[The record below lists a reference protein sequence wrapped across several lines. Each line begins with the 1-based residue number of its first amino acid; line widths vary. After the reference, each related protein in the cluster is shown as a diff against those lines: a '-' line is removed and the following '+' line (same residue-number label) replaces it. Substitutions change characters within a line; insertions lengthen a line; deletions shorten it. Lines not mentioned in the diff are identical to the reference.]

1 MCNLVVLRTAL
12 NTGPFRLRS
21 RGRLVFATV
30 MVQAAFLVMGWMVM
44 THMTRSDMSQRVY
57 DAVLDENARSVS
69 QFHTQLA
76 HEGEGSL
83 EYGSE
88 EWDRVQSMI
97 ETYRL
102 AGGASIFLLGR
113 DNRVLCH
120 PSLRENPN
128 LRRVDYSEQQVTLF
142 PRGGTLSL
150 SRLNPRTV
158 AVGTTDFLS
167 GPAALAFLHDP
178 ERGVKIVV
186 YVPDAV
192 LAAAG
197 RRMTTGMLTW
207 GVPTAMLVLV
217 LTGLGSAWLVRR
229 YDGMLVRVN
238 RLLEREVQRR
248 TRKGLAIRDALVFGL
263 AKLADYRDTDTGR
276 HLERICRYC
285 ELLALE
291 MRAVNVAITVEW
303 IERLKIASSMH
314 DIGKVG
320 IPDGILLKPGILTPR
335 ERTLMELH
343 TTIGAE
349 TLLAIRR
356 RVGTDALLDMSIQ
369 VALEH
374 HEKWDGTGYPHKLTG
389 GQISL
394 AARIVALADIY
405 DALTSK
411 RVYKEAMPHDKA
423 RRIILES
430 RAAHLD
436 PDVVDAFERV
446 QHQFDAVR
454 AQLQA
459 DEPVQSLLA
468 RAVEEARKAAA

>member
-1 MCNLVVLRTAL
+1 M
-12 NTGPFRLRS
+12 
-21 RGRLVFATV
+21 ATLA
-30 MVQAAFLVMGWMVM
+30 VQAVFLLMGWMAVL
-44 THMTRSDMSQRVY
+44 HITRSGLSQRVY
-57 DAVLDENARSVS
+57 ESVLDENARAVT
-69 QFHTQLA
+69 QFHAQLLHETQ
-76 HEGEGSL
+76 GSIDH
-83 EYGSE
+83 GSPQWE
-88 EWDRVQSMI
+88 RIQSMV
-97 ETYRL
+97 EAYRPP
-102 AGGASIFLLGR
+102 GGAQIFLLGR

-120 PSLRENPN
+120 PTLRTNTN
-128 LRRVDYSEQQVTLF
+128 LRRVDYSEQQVTLL

-150 SRLNPRTV
+150 ARLNPRTV
-158 AVGTTDFLS
+158 AVGKTEFLS

-186 YVPDAV
+186 YMPDAV
-192 LAAAG
+192 LEAAG
-197 RRMTTGMLTW
+197 RRMTTGLLWW
-207 GVPTAMLVLV
+207 GLPTALLVLV

-229 YDGMLVRVN
+229 YDSMLVRVN

-276 HLERICRYC
+276 HLERICRYS
-285 ELLALE
+285 EMLALE
-291 MRAVNVAITVEW
+291 LRSVNPDISVEW

-320 IPDGILLKPGILTPR
+320 IPDSILLKPGILTPR

-374 HEKWDGTGYPHKLTG
+374 HEKWDGTGYPHKLSG
-389 GQISL
+389 SQISM

-411 RVYKEAMPHDKA
+411 RVYKDAMSHDKA
-423 RRIILES
+423 RRIIVDS
-430 RAAHLD
+430 RGSHLD
-436 PDVVDAFERV
+436 PDIVDAFERV
-446 QHQFDAVR
+446 QHRFDEVR
-454 AQLQA
+454 AHLQS
-459 DEPVQSLLA
+459 DEPEQSLLA
-468 RAVEEARKAAA
+468 RAVDEARKAAA